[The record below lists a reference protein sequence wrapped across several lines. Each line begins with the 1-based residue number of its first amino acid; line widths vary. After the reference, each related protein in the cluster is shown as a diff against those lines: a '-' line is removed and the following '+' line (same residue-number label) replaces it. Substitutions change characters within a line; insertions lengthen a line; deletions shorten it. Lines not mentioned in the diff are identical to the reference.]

1 MLKDPG
7 YLNIS
12 VVQWAAHQGVWY
24 SLHLETVFITVVYIL
39 FAWLQLKAVE
49 EHYAKYYDK

>member
-1 MLKDPG
+1 MSSPPRCV
-7 YLNIS
+7 I
-12 VVQWAAHQGVWY
+12 QF
-24 SLHLETVFITVVYIL
+24 TFVVYIL